1 MSNRNTILSASRITL
16 LIYSAYSL
24 SNRQTL
30 LLPLISR
37 FLNNTQYLNLYLVA
51 SALSLSCICL
61 TLCTLMLVIQTFQ
74 SCATFCKYSG
84 QYPNLK
90 PPQQTI
96 RLVIEPTKLLLL
108 TCLKI
113 SLSASIYNM
122 SNFSNKSL
130 SSALSNLLAHAISYY
145 IVQKQALVQLQRINF
160 RQLSSKLIGGIEWDS
175 FRAISFRETV
185 SQSMACL
192 VAA

>member
-1 MSNRNTILSASRITL
+1 MSDRNTILSAGRMTL
-16 LIYSAYSL
+16 LIYSACSL
-24 SNRQTL
+24 SDRQTL

-37 FLNNTQYLNLYLVA
+37 FLNNTQHLNLYLAA

-74 SCATFCKYSG
+74 SCATFYKYSS

-96 RLVIEPTKLLLL
+96 RLIIEPIKLLLL
-108 TCLKI
+108 TYLKI
-113 SLSASIYNM
+113 SLSASICNM

-130 SSALSNLLAHAISYY
+130 SSALSNLLAHAVSYY
-145 IVQKQALVQLQRINF
+145 IVQKWALVQSQRINF
-160 RQLSSKLIGGIEWDS
+160 RQLSGKLVGGIKQDS

>member
-1 MSNRNTILSASRITL
+1 MSNRNTILSTSRITL
-16 LIYSAYSL
+16 LIYSTYSL

-37 FLNNTQYLNLYLVA
+37 FLNSIQYLNLYLAA
-51 SALSLSCICL
+51 SALSLSCIYL

-74 SCATFCKYSG
+74 SCATFCKYGG

-96 RLVIEPTKLLLL
+96 RLVAEPIKLLLL

-113 SLSASIYNM
+113 SLSASICNI

-130 SSALSNLLAHAISYY
+130 SSMLSNLLVHAISYY
-145 IVQKQALVQLQRINF
+145 IVQKQTLVQL
-160 RQLSSKLIGGIEWDS
+160 
-175 FRAISFRETV
+175 
-185 SQSMACL
+185 
-192 VAA
+192 